1 MLEQL
6 SVEDFLPLLGKN
18 VTVEADAGSGEL
30 EVKEAAIIHSP
41 SPRATPAFHLILR
54 SASGW
59 CLPQGIFRLQHP
71 AHGDLDLFAVP
82 IGPDGQ
88 GLCYEIIFN

>member
-6 SVEDFLPLLGKN
+6 SVEDFLPLLGQK
-18 VTVEADAGSGEL
+18 VTVHAGARSGEF
-30 EVKEAAIIHSP
+30 EVKEAAVINSP
-41 SPRATPAFHLILR
+41 SPRATPAFHVILR
-54 SASGW
+54 APTDW
-59 CLPQGIFRLQHP
+59 HLAQGICRLQHP
-71 AHGDLDLFAVP
+71 TYGNLDLFAVP